1 MQLIHGGG
9 AGRRDQNRAQEV
21 SEISRSLKALARDL
35 NVPVIAV
42 SQLSRAI
49 EQRPSHRPVLS
60 DLRESG
66 SIEQDSDVVM
76 FIHRVDKYM
85 TEEEWAQCQPKRRLS
100 TRNSCRDNRSQAQAR
115 AD

>member
-1 MQLIHGGG
+1 M
-9 AGRRDQNRAQEV
+9 
-21 SEISRSLKALARDL
+21 ARDL
-35 NVPVIAV
+35 NVPVLAV

-85 TEEEWAQCQPKRRLS
+85 TEEEWARANP
-100 TRNSCRDNRSQAQAR
+100 NSDYPRGLAEIIVAKHRHGPTDDLWSGSGQ
-115 AD
+115 